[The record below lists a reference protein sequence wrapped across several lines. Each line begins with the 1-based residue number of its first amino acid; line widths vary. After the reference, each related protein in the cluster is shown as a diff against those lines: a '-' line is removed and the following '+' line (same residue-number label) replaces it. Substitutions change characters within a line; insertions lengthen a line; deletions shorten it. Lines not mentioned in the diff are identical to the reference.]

1 MSWPKFFGGFILVVA
16 ATYGKSQ
23 VTDYWVPIE
32 FSFFLIF
39 FIIRSTKDVRCL
51 AMTFILSLSLDL
63 LLQIGQIKGLGAVG
77 QLLLVYLI
85 LKLKRSVVPNFQDF
99 FLLGIF
105 AIFYITN
112 YIISMGLSSLLGN
125 YYPEVSFV
133 QLLFL
138 ALFHTGFFGI
148 LLLISRRFA
157 PRGED

>member
-1 MSWPKFFGGFILVVA
+1 MSWGKFILGFILVVA

-23 VTDYWVPIE
+23 ITDYWVPIE

-51 AMTFILSLSLDL
+51 VMTFILSLSLDL
-63 LLQIGQIKGLGAVG
+63 LLQIGQIKGLGAMG
-77 QLLLVYLI
+77 QLLLVYII

-99 FLLGIF
+99 FLLGFF
-105 AIFYITN
+105 AIFYICN
-112 YIISMGLSSLLGN
+112 YIINMGLSSLLGN
-125 YYPEVSFV
+125 YYPAVSFV

-148 LLLISRRFA
+148 LLLISNRFF
-157 PRGED
+157 PRGET